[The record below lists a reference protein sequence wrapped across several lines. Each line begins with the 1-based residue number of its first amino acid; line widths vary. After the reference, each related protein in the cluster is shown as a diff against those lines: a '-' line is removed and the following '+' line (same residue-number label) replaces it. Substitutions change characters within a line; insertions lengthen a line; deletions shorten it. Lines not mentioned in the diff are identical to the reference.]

1 MGRFDNNPL
10 IIDVSHWNGVV
21 DVDALALNGV
31 AGLIAKCGDGHQM
44 KGGDPY
50 DVANYVDDTFAEN
63 CQKAYDA
70 DLPFGAYFFFR
81 PDVVQASTPDKDFQF
96 RVLQYALKNK
106 KVDFLALDL
115 EVSGGDTGS
124 NIRDKTEK
132 FIGWMEDTYHKP
144 VLLYTSIGFISSYIG
159 EWPRVDAGNYD
170 LWLAQWIWTQKATTW
185 ESIKTIY
192 PADTVKIKT
201 PGFATWKIWQ
211 WATLKGLDGISGEVD
226 VNFWNGSLASFHA
239 WANFTPKDTT
249 PTDPPVIPGDEP
261 EKPPVVVPGDNAV
274 LAELQAMNA
283 KLSAILEA
291 VKADR
296 KITME

>member
-10 IIDVSHWNGVV
+10 IVDVSHWNGAV

-50 DVANYVDDTFAEN
+50 DVANYVDDTFADN

-81 PDVVQASTPDKDFQF
+81 PDIVQASTPDKDFQF

-115 EVSGGDTGS
+115 EVSGDDTGA
-124 NIRDKTEK
+124 NIRDKAEK
-132 FIGWMEDTYHKP
+132 FIGWMEAYHKP
-144 VLLYTSIGFISSYIG
+144 VLLYTSVGFISTYIG

-170 LWLAQWIWTQKATTW
+170 LWLAQWIWTQKTTTW
-185 ESIKTIY
+185 SNIKSIY
-192 PADTVKIKT
+192 PADTVKIRT
-201 PGFATWKIWQ
+201 PGFATWKVWQ
-211 WATLKGLDGISGEVD
+211 WATLKGLDGVNGEVD
-226 VNFWNGSLASFHA
+226 VNFWNGNLASFHA
-239 WANFTPKDTT
+239 WANFTPRDTV
-249 PTDPPVIPGDEP
+249 PADPPDPGE
-261 EKPPVVVPGDNAV
+261 PPVVVPTDPTEFQAAV
-274 LAELQAMNA
+274 LA
-283 KLSAILEA
+283 KLDAILEA

-296 KITME
+296 KIVME